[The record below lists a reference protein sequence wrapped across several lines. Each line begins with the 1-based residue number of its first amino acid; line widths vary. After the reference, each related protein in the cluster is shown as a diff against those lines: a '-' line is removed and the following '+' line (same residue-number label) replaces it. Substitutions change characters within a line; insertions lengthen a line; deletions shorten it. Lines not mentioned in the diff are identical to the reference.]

1 MNFMQAEED
10 DENKV
15 FFQYWASFFIVTA
28 GNVADAG
35 QKFYENTAFGDQKK

>member
-1 MNFMQAEED
+1 MDD

-28 GNVADAG
+28 GNTADVG
-35 QKFYENTAFGDQKK
+35 